1 MEDLK
6 MLFVESAKRL
16 CIDFLTEQQIQ
27 SIWQLFVDQ
36 HNEYIPDN
44 FCYCFTDYA
53 LNILSQHYE
62 ESVINA
68 LIRTAK
74 TLTLADVIYSLCIQG
89 VNREVANTLA
99 NTWIKQCHRIYIR
112 IDEELKDIPKRI
124 WHWIFD
130 DREYLYKRLQSLRIC
145 FIGKG
150 DELFSRVNN
159 KNKEN
164 TL

>member
-1 MEDLK
+1 M
-6 MLFVESAKRL
+6 
-16 CIDFLTEQQIQ
+16 
-27 SIWQLFVDQ
+27 
-36 HNEYIPDN
+36 
-44 FCYCFTDYA
+44 
-53 LNILSQHYE
+53 
-62 ESVINA
+62 
-68 LIRTAK
+68 
-74 TLTLADVIYSLCIQG
+74 ADVIYSLCIQG